1 MNELLVKD
9 LLPDLEQATDVR
21 QRIQEVRK
29 KPAPSQISRDQSV
42 FDAMNQAARM
52 ATAISTTTTSAVL
65 SWNAISATSLPL
77 QNPIHN
83 LAMQDA
89 FNQAQAERLR
99 AASAI
104 AGVFS
109 GIGSWF
115 SK

>member
-52 ATAISTTTTSAVL
+52 ATAISTTSAVL